1 MHPEEAPGGRSA
13 RPGDLPDP
21 HPPEDAGPAL
31 HEERSPRPRGAWL
44 LTPGIFAILEG
55 GGVLFA
61 PDPLLSLG
69 PAAIGAAA
77 QAAETFTERSYRW
90 RVTSRHLVHGR
101 LRWPFLRGGGRVA
114 LGRISAV
121 QTTSA
126 RSRWGIK
133 RAVDMGGDDVGR
145 VPRWT
150 RGAVIVH
157 VDVGQPGAHRVII
170 GTSTAAGAEETARVL
185 RAASGVPE
193 DPPQPS
199 PTQQTA
205 HPPALERDRAAQP
218 HEPREPREPGERET
232 HEPGEREPHEPGE
245 HETYETERTGRR
257 PAGERPAA
265 GE

>member
-1 MHPEEAPGGRSA
+1 MHPEEAPGGRSGT
-13 RPGDLPDP
+13 RPEDLPDP

-114 LGRISAV
+114 LDRISAV

-150 RGAVIVH
+150 RGSVIVH
-157 VDVGQPGAHRVII
+157 VDAGQPGAHRVII

-185 RAASGVPE
+185 RAASGAPQ
-193 DPPQPS
+193 DPPQPP
-199 PTQQTA
+199 PTQQHA
-205 HPPALERDRAAQP
+205 HPPAPERDRAAQP
-218 HEPREPREPGERET
+218 GETRQTRET
-232 HEPGEREPHEPGE
+232 HEPDE
-245 HETYETERTGRR
+245 HEAYVTGPTGRTERSRTDRR
-257 PAGERPAA
+257 RENEQPARGE
-265 GE
+265 